1 LSDLFAKIPTA
12 SPEVTQ
18 LQEQVSGLLAI
29 EKEHIAQLH
38 QITTEKEQLSERM
51 ESATHRYMIA
61 EKKLDRTKSVQVA
74 KLEKQ
79 ATQSGGREDS
89 SSAKVDGSVEVNGT
103 KGSVRVNE
111 ELVTARK
118 EAVAEAAK
126 RKEQLEQLE
135 AENKKLSE
143 HVTSLNIRLSRLTD
157 DDYAKT
163 DLFKTLKSQH
173 EDVIKR
179 INNLEATNVQLREE
193 AQKLQAERTAYRIQ
207 MDDESRA
214 VISET
219 ESQLARAEADLTRIR
234 NSRDELLADIAI
246 RKASQEEH
254 KASIDQIKELAS
266 ARESRIA
273 ALESEVE
280 RLRLQ
285 LAEQTVSEDHQTE
298 LENMSSEQLRS
309 KISSLE
315 SQYKLLS
322 NELPS
327 MEAAWKKAQSV
338 ASKKIAELAS
348 WEEHISRA
356 SADKA
361 KADQKYFAAM
371 KTKEAREQENRT
383 LRAQNTKSAEI
394 VAQLKEVE
402 ALSRSLTDRLEKQV
416 AEMRVQLEELSNQHR
431 VLQQKLSESQISSEG
446 YINQIA
452 ELKKTLAA
460 KDTSYLA
467 ATHSQREAE
476 AEREKLKV
484 QFEDAQKQTENW
496 KKKSLSNQPDEE
508 KYMRVS
514 CARSLA
520 GTNKR
525 SLISSYS
532 P

>member
-1 LSDLFAKIPTA
+1 
-12 SPEVTQ
+12 
-18 LQEQVSGLLAI
+18 
-29 EKEHIAQLH
+29 
-38 QITTEKEQLSERM
+38 
-51 ESATHRYMIA
+51 
-61 EKKLDRTKSVQVA
+61 
-74 KLEKQ
+74 
-79 ATQSGGREDS
+79 
-89 SSAKVDGSVEVNGT
+89 
-103 KGSVRVNE
+103 
-111 ELVTARK
+111 
-118 EAVAEAAK
+118 
-126 RKEQLEQLE
+126 
-135 AENKKLSE
+135 
-143 HVTSLNIRLSRLTD
+143 
-157 DDYAKT
+157 
-163 DLFKTLKSQH
+163 
-173 EDVIKR
+173 
-179 INNLEATNVQLREE
+179 
-193 AQKLQAERTAYRIQ
+193 
-207 MDDESRA
+207 
-214 VISET
+214 
-219 ESQLARAEADLTRIR
+219 
-234 NSRDELLADIAI
+234 
-246 RKASQEEH
+246 
-254 KASIDQIKELAS
+254 
-266 ARESRIA
+266 
-273 ALESEVE
+273 
-280 RLRLQ
+280 LRLQ
-285 LAEQTVSEDHQTE
+285 LAEQTISEDNQTE

-338 ASKKIAELAS
+338 AGKKIAELAS

-446 YINQIA
+446 YTNQIA

-460 KDTSYLA
+460 KDTSYLT

-484 QFEDAQKQTENW
+484 QFEDAQKQTESW

-514 CARSLA
+514 CAQSLA
-520 GTNKR
+520 GTDKKP
-525 SLISSYS
+525 LIPSYS